1 MAEAPQVHPGGS
13 DELLIQGHIDVLGHV
28 YLLRAEPD
36 PSGSGWI
43 ARVDR
48 YSAEAGAAPV
58 LRQVRGEESRLGT
71 LAEISPTLT
80 ADGPTEDTAIE
91 ALEREIRAAVT
102 EATRSD

>member
-1 MAEAPQVHPGGS
+1 MTETPQADPGGS

-36 PSGSGWI
+36 PSGGRWI

-58 LRQVRGEESRLGT
+58 LRHVRGEENQLGT
-71 LAEISPTLT
+71 LADISGSLT
-80 ADGPTEDTAIE
+80 ADGPTEDAAIE
-91 ALEREIRAAVT
+91 ALEHEIRAAVT